1 MSLQTSFKFDFL
13 HGEILLID
21 KPLTWT
27 SFDVVNKVR
36 KLIKYHYKI
45 DKIKV
50 GHAGTLDPM
59 ATGLL
64 IICTGK
70 ATKSI
75 QHYQQGEKEYTG
87 TFYLGATTPSFD
99 TETEVDKI
107 FKTHHITK
115 KKIREAAAQF
125 KGNIEQ
131 IPPLFSAIQIKG
143 IRAYKLARDKE
154 DIELKSRKVKISEF
168 DITKFEIPHVDF
180 HIACSKGTYI
190 RSLARDFGKELNS
203 GAYLSCLKRTRIG
216 EFKIGDALS
225 LQQFENILTFFSK
238 NSS

>member
-13 HGEILLID
+13 QGEILLID

-70 ATKSI
+70 ATKNI
-75 QHYQQGEKEYTG
+75 QYYQQEEKEYTG
-87 TFYLGATTPSFD
+87 TFILGATTPSFD
-99 TETEVDKI
+99 TETEIDEE
-107 FKTHHITK
+107 FKTNHITGN
-115 KKIREAAAQF
+115 KIRKATEKF
-125 KGNIEQ
+125 IGIIEQ
-131 IPPLFSAIQIKG
+131 IPPIFSAIQIKG
-143 IRAYKLARDKE
+143 VRAYKLAREKE
-154 DIELKSRKVKISEF
+154 DIELKSRKVRILEF
-168 DITKFEIPHVDF
+168 DITKIKMPDVSFRIV
-180 HIACSKGTYI
+180 CSKGTYI
-190 RSLARDFGKELNS
+190 RALARDFGKELDT
-203 GAYLSCLKRTRIG
+203 GAYLSSLKRTRIG
-216 EFKIGDALS
+216 EFKIDDALS
-225 LQQFENILTFFSK
+225 LEQFENILTFFSK